1 MYNILVVE
9 DSGVVR
15 KVLSKLLQEHSYFRC
30 VMCVDYSEA
39 QARLAE
45 GETFFAAVVDL
56 NLPDAA
62 SGEAVEL
69 VLKHNV
75 PAIVLTGNFDEGLRS
90 NLLDKGVI
98 DYITK
103 DSRFAYNQVVN
114 LLDRLRKNLSI
125 KVLVVEDS
133 STSSAYICSL
143 LRKLQF
149 KLLTAKDGVDA
160 LQVLA
165 QDQDIKLIIADHKMP
180 RMDGCELVKQVR
192 MDRRFQDVVFIGL
205 SSSGDGVLSAR
216 FIKNG
221 ANDFLRKPFYHE
233 EFFCRIFQ
241 NLDSQEMLEQIRDS
255 ANLDA
260 LTNIYNRRY
269 LFNQGETMF
278 LDSNE
283 ISVAMVDVDN
293 FKQVNDNFGHRVG
306 DQLLQQFSAL
316 LSKHFGS
323 DLVGRYGG
331 EEFAIISNRNQTT
344 FCVDMARFM
353 TSVRNRLFTE
363 CDLAVTCSVGVCTTE
378 KQSLSDML
386 DTADRHLYRAKK
398 AGKDCI
404 ELCT

>member
-15 KVLSKLLQEHSYFRC
+15 KVLGKLIGEMPYFRC
-30 VMCVDYSEA
+30 VMCEDYAEA
-39 QARLAE
+39 QEKLLAGDE
-45 GETFFAAVVDL
+45 FFAAIVDL
-56 NLPDAA
+56 NLPDAP

-69 VLKHNV
+69 VLEHKV
-75 PAIVLTGNFDEGLRS
+75 PAIVLTGNFDEELRS
-90 NLLDKGVI
+90 SLLDKGVI

-133 STSSAYICSL
+133 TTSSAYICAL

-149 KLLTAKDGVDA
+149 QLMTAEDGLDA
-160 LQVLA
+160 LEVMERE
-165 QDQDIKLIIADHKMP
+165 QDIKLVIADHKMP
-180 RMDGCELVKQVR
+180 RMDGCELVKSIR
-192 MDRRFQDVVFIGL
+192 ADRRFQETVFIGL
-205 SSSGDGVLSAR
+205 SSSGDGILSAK

-221 ANDFLRKPFYHE
+221 ANDFLKKPFYHE

-241 NLDSQEMLEQIRDS
+241 NLDSQEMLEQIRQT

-269 LFNQGETMF
+269 LFDRGEELF
-278 LDSNE
+278 DEANE
-283 ISVAMVDVDN
+283 VTVAMVDIDN
-293 FKQVNDNFGHRVG
+293 FKHVNDTLGHKAG
-306 DQLLQQFSAL
+306 DQLIQQFAAL
-316 LSKHFGS
+316 LTKHFS
-323 DLVGRYGG
+323 VDLVGRYGG
-331 EEFAIISNRNQTT
+331 EEFAIVSTRNQTT

-353 TSVRNRLFTE
+353 TEVRNRLFTE
-363 CDLAVTCSVGVCTTE
+363 FDLSATCSVGICTTE
-378 KQSLSDML
+378 KASLGEML
-386 DTADRHLYRAKK
+386 DTADSHLYRAKN

-404 ELCT
+404 ELCA